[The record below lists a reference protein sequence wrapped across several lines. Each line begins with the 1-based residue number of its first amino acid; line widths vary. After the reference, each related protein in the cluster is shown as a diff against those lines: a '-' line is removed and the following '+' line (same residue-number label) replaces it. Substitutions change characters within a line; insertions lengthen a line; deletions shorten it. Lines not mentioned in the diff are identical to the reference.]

1 MPRTQDTRLNSE
13 GQQIKENQM
22 SDGEAFADQFSRFV
36 NNMSSEPKKAAIAKM
51 LRDHPTLQQGTM
63 RFFMT
68 FVEGM
73 ANNRFDLRNEASVEL
88 AKAILKIDDRTRI
101 LPRI

>member
-1 MPRTQDTRLNSE
+1 
-13 GQQIKENQM
+13 M

-36 NNMSSEPKKAAIAKM
+36 NNTDREPKKVAIAKM
-51 LRDHPTLQQGTM
+51 LRDHPTLQQGMM
-63 RFFMT
+63 RFFLM

-73 ANNRFDLRNEASVEL
+73 ADNLYDLRNEASVEL

>member
-1 MPRTQDTRLNSE
+1 
-13 GQQIKENQM
+13 M
-22 SDGEAFADQFSRFV
+22 SDGEVFADQFSRFV

-51 LRDHPTLQQGTM
+51 LRDHRTLQQGMM
-63 RFFMT
+63 RFFMQ

-73 ANNRFDLRNEASVEL
+73 ANNQHDLRNEASVEL